1 MQIQKRHPWTKR
13 IVIAVALCTAIL
25 FSFGTTAAQ
34 ADLGAAAKSVPS
46 ASLVGEGRMK
56 FLGFNVFDAQLYAP
70 NGVYSSSNPFALRLT
85 YLRNFKGKAIAEKS
99 AEEMAKQGVSK
110 AQLGGWTKQM
120 TAIFPNVSS
129 GQSITG
135 VRTASGS
142 SVFYLGNK
150 EIGTIA
156 DPAFTK
162 HFFDIWLGSNT
173 QNPRL
178 RAKLV
183 GAGS

>member
-1 MQIQKRHPWTKR
+1 MRSQKRHPWSKH
-13 IVIAVALCTAIL
+13 ILFAAALCTAL
-25 FSFGTTAAQ
+25 FTFGTNLAR
-34 ADLGAAAKSVPS
+34 ADLGAAIGSVPS

-56 FLGFNVFDAQLYAP
+56 FLGFNVFDAELFAP
-70 NGVYSSSNPFALRLT
+70 NGVYSSTNPFALRLT

-110 AQLGGWTKQM
+110 AQLDGWTKQM

-129 GQSITG
+129 GQSVTG

-142 SVFYLGNK
+142 SRFYFGNK

-156 DPAFTK
+156 DPAFTR
-162 HFFDIWLGSNT
+162 HFFDIWLGNKT

-183 GAGS
+183 GTGS

>member
-1 MQIQKRHPWTKR
+1 MCKIHKRHPWTKR
-13 IVIAVALCTAIL
+13 IVIAVALCTAII

-110 AQLGGWTKQM
+110 AQLDGWTKQM
-120 TAIFPNVSS
+120 AAIFPNVSS

-135 VRTASGS
+135 VRTTPSGS
-142 SVFYLGNK
+142 SVFL
-150 EIGTIA
+150 
-156 DPAFTK
+156 
-162 HFFDIWLGSNT
+162 S
-173 QNPRL
+173 R
-178 RAKLV
+178 
-183 GAGS
+183 